1 MAATMTQ
8 ATLSEGLA
16 ALIKSIEPTAKTGLV
31 VVRRD
36 VPELLA
42 GLRAMH
48 DEARH
53 LETIVDRVQ
62 WNEKARREALEGGI
76 ADGVVTLLPVVPRA
90 TAVTR
95 PGGEG
100 GAA

>member
-1 MAATMTQ
+1 MATTMQ
-8 ATLSEGLA
+8 ATLSDGLA
-16 ALIKSIEPTAKTGLV
+16 VLIEKIEPTSRTGLV
-31 VVRRD
+31 MTRRD
-36 VPELLA
+36 VAVLLN
-42 GLRAMH
+42 GLCAMR

-62 WNEKARREALEGGI
+62 WNEKARREALAGGI
-76 ADGVVTLLPVVPRA
+76 ADGVVMLLPVVPRA
-90 TAVTR
+90 TSAH